1 MRTCPNQVRT
11 VITYIETVMRWIYK
25 TVHFEL
31 KKEGLL
37 GSPFLD
43 RSEIELSLNEYGR
56 AGWEL
61 ISTTEVSDGIL
72 AIFKQPL
79 RQTRKKKEPAAQQ
92 KSFEFP
98 DSKKLD
104 RVVLKRNAVTP
115 ESEKKEDD
123 DNPEIGVIPIE

>member
-1 MRTCPNQVRT
+1 MITVRTCPNQVRT

-56 AGWEL
+56 AGWVL

-79 RQTRKKKEPAAQQ
+79 RQTRKKKEPTAQLGGA
-92 KSFEFP
+92 FC
-98 DSKKLD
+98 
-104 RVVLKRNAVTP
+104 R
-115 ESEKKEDD
+115 
-123 DNPEIGVIPIE
+123 PEIGFPRPMGPIGPNGF